1 MNDSTIFA
9 YPNNERVHPCVQ
21 AFACARAGLILF
33 YLHSKFSSARSG
45 PNECMYKTI
54 TMCVRFVHKHQ
65 AHGIFIR
72 TFLVR
77 FGFFTHLLFDVLF
90 LFGRLASTKISHNII
105 MSAINVVQ
113 QLMRLLLLLLPLRT
127 YNVHLCGVFAS
138 SSIPVLFSTYFVCV
152 LILRSG
158 SRTNSLNIRS
168 EFEILCVL
176 CNGVWLIRANSTD
189 I

>member
-1 MNDSTIFA
+1 MNAFTLVCKLLRALARGLSYFICI
-9 YPNNERVHPCVQ
+9 PN
-21 AFACARAGLILF
+21 
-33 YLHSKFSSARSG
+33 SATRSG

-54 TMCVRFVHKHQ
+54 TMCVRFVHNSHTSTW
-65 AHGIFIR
+65 HLFV
-72 TFLVR
+72 VR
-77 FGFFTHLLFDVLF
+77 SQGSAFSHLLFDVSF

-113 QLMRLLLLLLPLRT
+113 QTDAAAALPRT

-138 SSIPVLFSTYFVCV
+138 SSMSFAPSFFFRCFNSQAHAPTPSTFAANSKFFVC
-152 LILRSG
+152 
-158 SRTNSLNIRS
+158 
-168 EFEILCVL
+168 F